1 MNVFK
6 NGLSRLFDRLRT
18 DEGEE
23 HLKNIVADFL
33 KDVWYRDIAEIN
45 TKGDVDLVVHKGK
58 SSRDPVAVIIE
69 TKRPGNVAEMVSPGH
84 PNVKAL
90 HELILYYLRERSA
103 GNIHLT
109 RLIVSNIHTWYIF
122 DAADFERHIYGSKE
136 LIGNFRDWERQR
148 LISSRTDAFYKEI
161 VHPFLEGLEVALPC
175 AVVDLRQYETLSRNP
190 AGTDDEKLTVLYQ
203 LFSPPHLLKLPFP
216 NDSNTLNREFY
227 NELLHI
233 LGLEEIKEGG
243 RKLIGRKPPVRRD
256 AGSLLENTIN
266 VLRVRGHGG
275 PVQIIPLGAGALER
289 EQRGTEDKGGQDSG
303 LPHLPL
309 SMMSGEEEAGT
320 AAGEAAA
327 AAEDRLFST
336 ALELCITWINRVLFL
351 KLLEGRLMAWHESA
365 GGAHA
370 FLQPPCLR
378 DFDELEE
385 LFFEVLAVRPGER
398 SASVTE
404 KYGTVPYLNSS
415 LFEATDLERQTIRV
429 ADLKDRLELP
439 LYSATVLKDDEG
451 RRSAGALPTLAYLL
465 RFLDAFDF
473 SGEGAGGIRE
483 TPRTI
488 INAAVLGLIF
498 EKINGY
504 REGSFFTPGFIT
516 MYICREAI
524 RQAVVEKFRA
534 SGLPGMKKIKTCA
547 DLKERL
553 NPTDPEA
560 RRQANGVIDSLTV
573 CDPAV
578 GSGHFLVS
586 ALNEIIAL
594 KGELGILSYPDGT
607 RIKEYTVAVENDEL
621 VVTDNDDDRPFAY
634 RLNKNGRPIPA
645 LQQLQEAL
653 FHEKQRLIEG
663 CLFGVDINTKS
674 VSICRLRLWIEL
686 LKHAY
691 YTAESDYGQLET
703 LPNIDINIKCGN
715 SLISRFALAGGDQ
728 ILPGDRGRLKALT
741 DRYRKMVFHY
751 KLSPANKGL
760 LRREIDQLKED
771 LQDFSIP
778 TDPDMKMLRKLDF
791 DLSQTIF
798 EFDRAGAE
806 RREQLQVRAEELR
819 RLIAEK
825 QRTIYRAAFEWRYEF
840 PEVLDK
846 NGNFTGF
853 DVVIGNPP
861 YIRQELLG
869 GEFKGYARGRY
880 EVYHGVADLYAYF
893 FELGLAILGAGGC
906 FSIIVANKWMR
917 AGYGVPLR
925 KWLKNQGLE
934 LIVDFG
940 DLPVF
945 TEATTYPCIVTI
957 RKAAPG
963 RARGAEGRA
972 VSRRRAG
979 EGAARTEEEI
989 ERDSGEDNTLCGGQ
1003 ARRREGKSTGDG
1015 STAPRESF
1023 RACTVS
1029 TLEALDLVELTR
1041 TGTVEVQ
1048 FSSLGDS
1055 GWTLVGGAGQG
1066 LLAKLR
1072 GIGKPLGEYVDG
1084 KIYRGV
1090 LTGLNAAFV
1099 IDAATRDRL
1108 VAEDPRSAEVI
1119 KPFLLGRD
1127 IKRYQ
1132 PLVAGQY
1139 LIFTRRG
1146 IDIAVYPA
1154 VEKYLGQFKERLM
1167 PKPKDWRGADWPGR
1181 KPGAYAWYEI
1191 QDTVDYWQEFEKPK
1205 IVYAEIAINGQFT
1218 FEDDGQFSDTTAYIL
1233 GSTSSYLLGI
1243 LNSKLFSFMFSKVSS
1258 EIRGGYFRWKRQ
1270 YINSIPIRVIDP
1282 DDPADQAR
1290 HDEIVARVEKTLRL
1304 HRELKELP
1312 EKEEAASE
1320 KHKQYQSD
1328 ISTIDRRIDALV
1340 YELYGLTEEEIRI
1353 VEAD

>member
-1 MNVFK
+1 MHLLCLPPEKTINRSWLRRSIPREELDVFK

-33 KDVWYRDIAEIN
+33 KDVWYRDVAEIN

-58 SSRDPVAVIIE
+58 SSRDPVAVIVE
-69 TKRPGNVAEMVSPGH
+69 TKRPGNVAEMVSPGR

-90 HELILYYLRERSA
+90 HELILYYLRERSG

-122 DAADFERHIYGSKE
+122 DAADFERYIYGSKE
-136 LIGNFRDWERQR
+136 LVGKFRDWEHRR
-148 LISSRTDAFYKEI
+148 LTSSRTDAFYKEI
-161 VHPFLEGLEVALPC
+161 VHPFLEGLEVPLPC
-175 AVVDLRQYETLSRNP
+175 AVVDLRPYEALSRNP
-190 AGTDDEKLTVLYQ
+190 AGANDEKLTVLYQ
-203 LFSPPHLLKLPFP
+203 LFSPPHLLKLPFA

-243 RKLIGRKPPVRRD
+243 RKLIGRKPPARRD

-275 PVQIIPLGAGALER
+275 HANHGGGKATLFPLL
-289 EQRGTEDKGGQDSG
+289 SG
-303 LPHLPL
+303 LPGERELPNPDAQNSSL
-309 SMMSGEEEAGT
+309 STLPRATPPPDEGE
-320 AAGEAAA
+320 
-327 AAEDRLFST
+327 AEDRLFST
-336 ALELCITWINRVLFL
+336 ALELCITWINRLLFL
-351 KLLEGRLMAWHESA
+351 KLLEGRLIAWHESA
-365 GGAHA
+365 GGAQA
-370 FLQPPCLR
+370 FLRPPCLR

-385 LFFEVLAVRPGER
+385 LFFEVLAVRPEER
-398 SASVTE
+398 SPTVTG
-404 KYGTVPYLNSS
+404 KFGAVPYLNSS

-439 LYSATVLKDDEG
+439 LYGATVLKDEGG

-473 SGEGAGGIRE
+473 SGEGAGGVRE

-560 RRQANGVIDSLTV
+560 RRQANAVIDSLTV

-607 RIKEYTVAVENDEL
+607 RIKEYAVAVENDEL
-621 VVTDNDDDRPFAY
+621 VITDNDDERPFAY
-634 RLNKNGRPIPA
+634 RLNKNGRPVPA
-645 LQQLQEAL
+645 LQRLQEAL

-663 CLFGVDINTKS
+663 CLFGVDINPKS

-691 YTAESDYGQLET
+691 YTEASDYRQLET

-771 LQDFSIP
+771 LQGFSIP

-798 EFDRAGAE
+798 DFDRAGAE
-806 RREQLQVRAEELR
+806 RREQLQARAEER
-819 RLIAEK
+819 RQLIAEK

-846 NGNFTGF
+846 NGNFVGF
-853 DVVIGNPP
+853 NVVIGNPP
-861 YIRQELLG
+861 YVRQELLG
-869 GEFKGYARGRY
+869 TMFKDYARSRY

-893 FELGLAILGAGGC
+893 FELGLAILGKGGC

-917 AGYGVPLR
+917 AGYGAPLR

-945 TEATTYPCIVTI
+945 TEAATYPCIVTI
-957 RKAAPG
+957 RKAAPLKARVEKG
-963 RARGAEGRA
+963 ENGSALASGKAFRGARG
-972 VSRRRAG
+972 
-979 EGAARTEEEI
+979 
-989 ERDSGEDNTLCGGQ
+989 Q
-1003 ARRREGKSTGDG
+1003 AS
-1015 STAPRESF
+1015 RESF
-1023 RACTVS
+1023 RACTVPS
-1029 TLEALDLVELTR
+1029 LEALDLVELTR
-1041 TGTVEVQ
+1041 TGTV
-1048 FSSLGDS
+1048 
-1055 GWTLVGGAGQG
+1055 
-1066 LLAKLR
+1066 
-1072 GIGKPLGEYVDG
+1072 
-1084 KIYRGV
+1084 
-1090 LTGLNAAFV
+1090 
-1099 IDAATRDRL
+1099 
-1108 VAEDPRSAEVI
+1108 
-1119 KPFLLGRD
+1119 
-1127 IKRYQ
+1127 
-1132 PLVAGQY
+1132 
-1139 LIFTRRG
+1139 
-1146 IDIAVYPA
+1146 
-1154 VEKYLGQFKERLM
+1154 
-1167 PKPKDWRGADWPGR
+1167 
-1181 KPGAYAWYEI
+1181 
-1191 QDTVDYWQEFEKPK
+1191 
-1205 IVYAEIAINGQFT
+1205 
-1218 FEDDGQFSDTTAYIL
+1218 
-1233 GSTSSYLLGI
+1233 
-1243 LNSKLFSFMFSKVSS
+1243 
-1258 EIRGGYFRWKRQ
+1258 
-1270 YINSIPIRVIDP
+1270 
-1282 DDPADQAR
+1282 
-1290 HDEIVARVEKTLRL
+1290 
-1304 HRELKELP
+1304 
-1312 EKEEAASE
+1312 
-1320 KHKQYQSD
+1320 
-1328 ISTIDRRIDALV
+1328 
-1340 YELYGLTEEEIRI
+1340 
-1353 VEAD
+1353 

>member
-1 MNVFK
+1 LHLLCLPPEKTINRSWLRTSIPREEMDVFK
-6 NGLSRLFDRLRT
+6 SGLSRLFDRLRT

-33 KDVWYRDIAEIN
+33 KDVWYRDVAEIN

-58 SSRDPVAVIIE
+58 SSREPVAVIIE
-69 TKRPGNVAEMVSPGH
+69 TKRPGNVAEMVTPEH

-90 HELILYYLRERSA
+90 HELILYYLRERSG

-109 RLIVSNIHTWYIF
+109 RLIVSNIYTWYIF
-122 DAADFERHIYGSKE
+122 DAADLERHIYGNKE
-136 LIGNFRDWERQR
+136 LMGKFRDWEGKR

-161 VHPFLEGLEVALPC
+161 VHPFLEGLEVPLPC
-175 AVVDLRQYETLSRNP
+175 AVVDLRSYEALSRNP
-190 AGTDDEKLTVLYQ
+190 ASGDDEKLTALYR
-203 LFSPPHLLKLPFP
+203 LFSPAHLLKLPFA

-243 RKLIGRKPPVRRD
+243 RKLIGRKPPARRD
-256 AGSLLENTIN
+256 VGSLLENTIN

-275 PVQIIPLGAGALER
+275 DANQGGHVNHGGGKATPFPLPPAE
-289 EQRGTEDKGGQDSG
+289 
-303 LPHLPL
+303 PP
-309 SMMSGEEEAGT
+309 GEEEADM
-320 AAGEAAA
+320 AAA
-327 AAEDRLFST
+327 KVFAAEDRLFSI

-385 LFFEVLAVRPGER
+385 LFFEILAVRPGER
-398 SASVTE
+398 SPSVNE
-404 KYGTVPYLNSS
+404 KYGAVPYLNSS

-439 LYSATVLKDDEG
+439 LYSATVLKDEEG
-451 RRSAGALPTLAYLL
+451 RRSAGALPTLTYLL

-473 SGEGAGGIRE
+473 SGEGTGGVRE

-524 RQAVVEKFRA
+524 RRAVVEKFRT

-607 RIKEYTVAVENDEL
+607 RIKEYAVAVENDEL

-634 RLNKNGRPIPA
+634 RLNKNGRPVPA
-645 LQQLQEAL
+645 LQRLQEAL

-663 CLFGVDINTKS
+663 CLFGVDINPKS

-771 LQDFSIP
+771 LQGFSIP

-840 PEVLDK
+840 PEILDK
-846 NGNFTGF
+846 NGNFSGF

-869 GEFKGYARGRY
+869 GEFKGYARSRY

-917 AGYGVPLR
+917 AGYGAPLR
-925 KWLKNQGLE
+925 KWLKGQGLE

-957 RKAAPG
+957 RKAA
-963 RARGAEGRA
+963 
-972 VSRRRAG
+972 S
-979 EGAARTEEEI
+979 
-989 ERDSGEDNTLCGGQ
+989 
-1003 ARRREGKSTGDG
+1003 
-1015 STAPRESF
+1015 RESF

-1029 TLEALDLVELTR
+1029 TLEALDLVELTK

-1072 GIGKPLGEYVDG
+1072 GIGKSLGEYVDG
-1084 KIYRGV
+1084 KIYYGIK
-1090 LTGLNAAFV
+1090 TGLNAAFV

-1108 VAEDPRSAEVI
+1108 VAVDPRSAEVI

-1132 PLVAGQY
+1132 PLAAGQY

-1146 IDIAVYPA
+1146 IDIAAYPA
-1154 VEKYLGQFKERLM
+1154 IEKYLRQFKERLM
-1167 PKPKDWRGADWPGR
+1167 PKPKDWRAADWPGR
-1181 KPGAYAWYEI
+1181 KPGAYEWYEI

-1205 IVYAEIAINGQFT
+1205 LFWPEIAGSARFT
-1218 FEDDGQFSDTTAYIL
+1218 YDEIGCYANNKTYLIADTSL
-1233 GSTSSYLLGI
+1233 YLLGL
-1243 LNSKLFSFMFSKVSS
+1243 LNSSLLRYFIHNVCTDLQGDSFNFSAAFLK
-1258 EIRGGYFRWKRQ
+1258 KA
-1270 YINSIPIRVIDP
+1270 PIRTIDP
-1282 DDPADQAR
+1282 DNPADQAR
-1290 HDEIVARVEKTLRL
+1290 HDEIVTLVEKTLRL
-1304 HRELKELP
+1304 HRELKELL
-1312 EKEEAASE
+1312 EKEEATSG
-1320 KHKQYQSD
+1320 KHEQYQAD